1 MALTGPTEAM
11 KAMKVRSFYKT
22 DLTHNLNYF
31 CESLSQT
38 EAIITVVLTF
48 FYIFTI
54 FLPEVPD

>member
-11 KAMKVRSFYKT
+11 KAMKVRPFYTT
-22 DLTHNLNYF
+22 DLTHNLTHF
-31 CESLSQT
+31 RESLSQT